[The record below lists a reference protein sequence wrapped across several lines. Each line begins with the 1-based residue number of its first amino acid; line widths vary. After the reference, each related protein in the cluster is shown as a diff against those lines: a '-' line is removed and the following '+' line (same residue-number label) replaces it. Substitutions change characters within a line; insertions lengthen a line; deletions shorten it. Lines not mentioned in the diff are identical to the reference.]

1 MAGATIEV
9 ANHSPNPS
17 LPIEVSPPD
26 PRYHVHMSNHEH
38 LYSAHLIWDGNR
50 GDGTATYA
58 GYGREHRIL
67 IEGKPELPGTADVA
81 FRGEA
86 DKFNPE
92 DLFLAAISSCHMLS
106 YLALCAKYG
115 ISVVAYEDAATGVM
129 REDGKGGGRFEEVV
143 LHPVVTIAD
152 AAQIDR
158 ATKLH
163 ERAHETCFIANSCS
177 VPIRHEPVVRS

>member
-1 MAGATIEV
+1 MAHVSFG
-9 ANHSPNPS
+9 
-17 LPIEVSPPD
+17 IEVSPSVH
-26 PRYHVHMSNHEH
+26 RYDRQMNKGEH
-38 LYSAHLIWDGNR
+38 HYNAHLIWDGNR

-58 GYGREHRIL
+58 GYGRQYRVL
-67 IEGKPELPGTADVA
+67 IDGKPELQGTADVA

-86 DKFNPE
+86 DRFNPE
-92 DLFLAAISSCHMLS
+92 DLFLASIASCHMLS

-115 ISVVAYEDAATGVM
+115 ISVIAYEDAATGTM
-129 REDGKGGGRFEEVV
+129 KEDGKGGGRFEEVV

-152 AAQIDR
+152 ATQIER

-177 VPIRHEPVVRS
+177 VPIHHRPTVRA